1 MADTFSDLF
10 GDVLEDIPEYSM
22 AWNIKSARID
32 RRMSQEDLANRANV
46 SLSCIR
52 AIEDSKH
59 RPSMETFLSIVEA
72 LQVSAD
78 SLLEGEMS
86 PAYQRQPTFEE
97 LLKDI
102 PEHDAALIRKAVE
115 AMLEQAKSEQ
125 KKDRP

>member
-1 MADTFSDLF
+1 MAVNFSDIF
-10 GDVLEDIPEYSM
+10 GDALEDSPEYPM

-32 RRMSQEDLANRANV
+32 RRMSQEDLAERAKV

-86 PAYQRQPTFEE
+86 AEYKRPPTFEE
-97 LLKDI
+97 MLKGI
-102 PEHDAALIRKAVE
+102 SEHDAAMIRKAVD
-115 AMLEQAKSEQ
+115 AMLEQAKTEQ
-125 KKDRP
+125 EKR

>member
-1 MADTFSDLF
+1 MAVNFSDIF
-10 GDVLEDIPEYSM
+10 GDALEDSPEYPM

-32 RRMSQEDLANRANV
+32 RRMSQEDLAERAKV
-46 SLSCIR
+46 SFSCIR

-86 PAYQRQPTFEE
+86 PEYQRPPTFEE

-102 PEHDAALIRKAVE
+102 PEHDAAMIRKAVD
-115 AMLEQAKSEQ
+115 AMLEQAKTEQ
-125 KKDRP
+125 EKR

>member
-1 MADTFSDLF
+1 MAAHYSDIF
-10 GDVLEDIPEYSM
+10 GDVLEDAPEYSM
-22 AWNIKSARID
+22 AWNIKSARIA
-32 RRMSQEDLANRANV
+32 RRMSQEDLAERAKV

-86 PAYQRQPTFEE
+86 PEYQRQPTFEE

-102 PEHDAALIRKAVE
+102 SEHDAAMIRKALD
-115 AMLEQAKSEQ
+115 AMLEQAKQEQ
-125 KKDRP
+125 EKR